1 MEPTGG
7 SADDSRCAA
16 AFWRAYG
23 GGERCLAMR
32 EAAWAAFTLA
42 PEAGVAGTNS
52 GSPYEPCSR
61 LTITVERLPSA
72 SIFASRSSGMRI
84 ATSVVGIVIHLCRLL
99 YTSTYCYTPL
109 CTFATSFG
117 TLRHAIRSKWYIYPH
132 ICVRSLSTLSSLCNP
147 MTSAPTTFCRRKAA
161 YGSLP
166 KSPSAPPRAS
176 YEAIFTPFSP

>member
-7 SADDSRCAA
+7 SADAVRGGATVLRS
-16 AFWRAYG
+16 YG
-23 GGERCLAMR
+23 GCEWRVAMR
-32 EAAWAAFTLA
+32 EAAWAAFTSA
-42 PEAGVAGTNS
+42 PEAGLAGTNS

-72 SIFASRSSGMRI
+72 SIFSSNSSGMRI

-99 YTSTYCYTPL
+99 YTSTDCYTPL

-117 TLRHAIRSKWYIYPH
+117 TLRHAIRSKWYIYQH

-161 YGSLP
+161 
-166 KSPSAPPRAS
+166 
-176 YEAIFTPFSP
+176 